1 MELTGLWTHGAEH
14 IMYAKGIANTG
25 GTCCWSLKPRADR
38 RDKKI
43 IESFEIICD
52 GGRYVASEIT

>member
-1 MELTGLWTHGAEH
+1 MDTWAEH
-14 IMYAKGIANTG
+14 IMYANGIANTG

-43 IESFEIICD
+43 IEPIEIICD